1 MTSFVRDKLS
11 HRTLL
16 DTLQLFGT
24 YSGLKVNHDKT
35 EILVLGNMEINSS
48 ELGVN
53 ELSKVIKILG
63 VNLTFNH
70 SLFYKMNF
78 ESIEKS
84 LSGLLKSWD
93 WRGLSLLEKIEVM
106 KSFAIPKIVYRVV
119 LISNKEEFI

>member
-16 DTLQLFGT
+16 DTLKLFGT